1 MKKLKYLFWLI
12 FIAFFALLV
21 YQNLEFFSAKNA
33 LHIDL
38 GFYQY
43 STPMLTNGA
52 IIAGFVGIGVFVV
65 LVFYFA
71 SRYGVYRA
79 NKTIKELRN
88 DLNERS
94 TALNGLKEE
103 MASIRSD
110 ANAVPAPSEQTEQ
123 TEAAAA
129 PSETEVSPTS
139 QV

>member
-21 YQNLEFFSAKNA
+21 YQNLDFFSAKNA

-38 GFYQY
+38 GFYQR
-43 STPMLTNGA
+43 STPMLANGA

-88 DLNERS
+88 SLDERS
-94 TALNGLKEE
+94 ATLDGLKEE
-103 MASIRSD
+103 MASIRSAD
-110 ANAVPAPSEQTEQ
+110 AAARAPSDQTQETSAPAE
-123 TEAAAA
+123 TEA
-129 PSETEVSPTS
+129 SPTS